1 SYRGTAY
8 DQIAPAHRHFDR
20 KLTLSPPLISAA
32 RRVILVPAGGLRAHQ
47 KRSDGQVEQ
56 TTARKHLALFEIV
69 TVAARHDNALW
80 RYHHPAA
87 ILPLDPFDWTEAGQR
102 PAGGHPIDP
111 ALTPHI
117 SVGVA
122 TIAD

>member
-1 SYRGTAY
+1 YNATGY

-20 KLTLSPPLISAA
+20 ELTLSPPLISAA

-47 KRSDGQVEQ
+47 VEL

-102 PAGGHPIDP
+102 RAGGPRIDLAVTPNKDVALP
-111 ALTPHI
+111 A
-117 SVGVA
+117 VA
-122 TIAD
+122 QLPAY

>member
-1 SYRGTAY
+1 YNATGY

-20 KLTLSPPLISAA
+20 ELTLSPPLISAA

-47 KRSDGQVEQ
+47 VER
-56 TTARKHLALFEIV
+56 TTARQHLALFEIV

-80 RYHHPAA
+80 RYHHPTA
-87 ILPLDPFDWTEAGQR
+87 LFPLDSFDWAEAGQR
-102 PAGGHPIDP
+102 RAGRYRIDL
-111 ALTPHI
+111 AVTLNKD
-117 SVGVA
+117 VAVA

>member
-1 SYRGTAY
+1 MGY

-47 KRSDGQVEQ
+47 KRSDSQVEQ

-69 TVAARHDNALW
+69 TVATRHDNALW

-102 PAGGHPIDP
+102 RAGRYRIDL
-111 ALTPHI
+111 AVTLNKD
-117 SVGVA
+117 VAVA